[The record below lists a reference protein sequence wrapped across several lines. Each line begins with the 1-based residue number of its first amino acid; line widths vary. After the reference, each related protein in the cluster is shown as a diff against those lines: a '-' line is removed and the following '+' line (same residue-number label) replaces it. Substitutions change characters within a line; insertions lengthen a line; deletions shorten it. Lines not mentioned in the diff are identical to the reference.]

1 MPQKDL
7 VLKKRMFL
15 WRAVTLYMLDKRVN
29 VVQRVTNCVLIRDE
43 KILLLQKPRRGWWV
57 APGGKMEPGE
67 SVRDSCIREYR
78 EETGIYLKNPQLKGI
93 FTMIMKENDQ
103 LLSEWMMFTFVANDS
118 DGIDLDESEEG
129 KLEWQKIDQLKKL
142 PMAAGDYHIL
152 DYMIHGKGIIYGTFT
167 YTKDFQLIS
176 YRLDPS

>member
-1 MPQKDL
+1 M
-7 VLKKRMFL
+7 
-15 WRAVTLYMLDKRVN
+15 
-29 VVQRVTNCVLIRDE
+29 QRVTNCVLIRDNQVLML
-43 KILLLQKPRRGWWV
+43 KKPRRGWWV

-93 FTMIMKENDQ
+93 FTFIIKEND
-103 LLSEWMMFTFVANDS
+103 LVLSEWMMFTFFATDS
-118 DGIDLDESEEG
+118 DGMQVDESEEG
-129 KLEWQKIDQLKKL
+129 KLEWQHLNQLKNL
-142 PMAAGDYHIL
+142 PMAAGDYHII
-152 DYMIHGKGIIYGTFT
+152 DYMIHGNGIIYGTFT